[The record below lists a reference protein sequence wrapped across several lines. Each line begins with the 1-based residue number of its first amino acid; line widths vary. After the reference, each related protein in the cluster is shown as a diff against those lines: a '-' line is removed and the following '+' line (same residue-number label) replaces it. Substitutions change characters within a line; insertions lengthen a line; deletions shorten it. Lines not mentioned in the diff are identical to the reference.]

1 MVKLHALGLTKRFIN
16 LHFAS
21 AEPAQSERQDRSQTE
36 KSLPP
41 IRRSFAVARYATPR
55 AHASVS

>member
-41 IRRSFAVARYATPR
+41 IRSFAVARYAATR
-55 AHASVS
+55 AHASVF